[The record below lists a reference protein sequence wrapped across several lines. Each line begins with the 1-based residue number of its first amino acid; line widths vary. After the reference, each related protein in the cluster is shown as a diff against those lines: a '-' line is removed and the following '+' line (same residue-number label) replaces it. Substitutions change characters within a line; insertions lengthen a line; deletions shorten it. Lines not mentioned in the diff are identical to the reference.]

1 MDPINKRTPKHR
13 RWLLAVIL
21 LAVLIGLGQIVLDN
35 FREEEKSLRRRF
47 RKAVAETFPEQAA
60 KVYATFGLRPYR
72 KKTVSQAA
80 GGDAGPDIVLIH
92 GLDDPGKIW
101 MNLAPALVT
110 QGHRVWIMT
119 YPNDQPVSE
128 SALFFATEMTVLR
141 ARGITNLILV
151 AHSMGGLVSRE
162 MLTAPEIDWVGRIQ
176 SGQAPT
182 VVALIMVAP
191 PNNGSEFARLR
202 GFTELRDQLTRLAEG
217 DGHWLGGIIDGA
229 GEAKVDLL
237 PGSRFLG
244 TLNARPHP
252 AGIDM
257 LVIAGI
263 ASPWSEKEIE
273 SLARSLQNSTS
284 ESMRPVIIDLEE
296 MLQSMTNGLG
306 DGLVTVDSAR
316 LEGIPLLTV
325 PGTHLSIIR
334 NLSESSERIPPA
346 VPIIVDRINR
356 LSRGR

>member
-1 MDPINKRTPKHR
+1 MDPIKIRTSKHR
-13 RWLLAVIL
+13 RWLLAVVL
-21 LAVLIGLGQIVLDN
+21 LAVLIGLGQILLDN
-35 FREEEKSLRRRF
+35 YREEEKSLRQRF
-47 RKAVAETFPEQAA
+47 RKAVAEKFPEQAA
-60 KVYATFGLRPYR
+60 KVYATFGLRPYS
-72 KKTVSQAA
+72 KKPFSQAA
-80 GGDAGPDIVLIH
+80 GGDVGPDIVLIH

-101 MNLAPALVT
+101 MNLAPALAI

-128 SALFFATEMTVLR
+128 SARLFATEMTALR
-141 ARGITNLILV
+141 VRGSTELIIV
-151 AHSMGGLVSRE
+151 AHSMGGLVSRQ
-162 MLTAPEIDWVGRIQ
+162 MLTDPDIDWIGRIKA
-176 SGQAPT
+176 GQAPT

-229 GEAKVDLL
+229 GEAKLDLL
-237 PGSRFLG
+237 PGSRFLE

-257 LVIAGI
+257 LIIAGI
-263 ASPWSEKEIE
+263 ASPWNEREIVTLAE
-273 SLARSLQNSTS
+273 SLQDRAP
-284 ESMRPVIIDLEE
+284 ESMRPVISDLEE
-296 MLQSMTNGLG
+296 MLRSMTNGLG

-334 NLSESSERIPPA
+334 NLSESSERTPPA